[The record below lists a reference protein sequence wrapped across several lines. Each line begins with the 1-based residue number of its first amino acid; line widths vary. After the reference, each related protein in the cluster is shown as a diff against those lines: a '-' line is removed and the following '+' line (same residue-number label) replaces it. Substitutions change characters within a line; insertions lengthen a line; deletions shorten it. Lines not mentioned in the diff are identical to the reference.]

1 MCGSGFDGAFGSL
14 DRTFGGGRDGG
25 VSEPESESEDESICW
40 YPVVVG
46 EEARALPAGFLA
58 WERRR
63 TPYCGLAHSD
73 RFLPPQRARV
83 LPNKQTNSMLQRA
96 RGCHARDRL
105 LYQLGAKKFADL
117 EPILYEVAE
126 LLLAFFLR
134 PHADDVA
141 FLFSSLN
148 KATRQLFRTMLMQ
161 MQPPV
166 LGDAKPWCDWR
177 PVFHNLRE
185 RVGWVFARCHMCD
198 DHDATDRVGLAL
210 VDETRMATAMV
221 CRDCR
226 DRLWMH
232 RIGNR
237 FLELQGGRLVIVG
250 VETLDTDL
258 NVAHSLA
265 LFKANMDCVRV
276 KLTRV
281 AEQRWRLP
289 IANSRQAR
297 RSVPFSIPVL
307 PRLKLERCTR
317 KVTELVASVKFEGG
331 HRRTSSSPS
340 AKTAPTRCSRAQ
352 PAGVAAVVGFDGAT
366 APSAAPAARDDDD
379 HRSASA
385 HVDGAARRPQA
396 LPGGHLEAAEEG
408 VHPRVW
414 RAFVRCGLREM
425 LGVQRVLNAARRDE
439 RRRGNAGSGEL
450 TGVATGV
457 RRMQTAEIRCRQ

>member
-1 MCGSGFDGAFGSL
+1 M
-14 DRTFGGGRDGG
+14 
-25 VSEPESESEDESICW
+25 
-40 YPVVVG
+40 
-46 EEARALPAGFLA
+46 
-58 WERRR
+58 
-63 TPYCGLAHSD
+63 
-73 RFLPPQRARV
+73 
-83 LPNKQTNSMLQRA
+83 
-96 RGCHARDRL
+96 
-105 LYQLGAKKFADL
+105 YQLGAKKFADL

-134 PHADDVA
+134 PNADDVA

-317 KVTELVASVKFEGG
+317 KVTELVASVKFGG
-331 HRRTSSSPS
+331 GPQ
-340 AKTAPTRCSRAQ
+340 ADFKLAIGKDRAD
-352 PAGVAAVVGFDGAT
+352 ALLAEH
-366 APSAAPAARDDDD
+366 S
-379 HRSASA
+379 
-385 HVDGAARRPQA
+385 PQA
-396 LPGGHLEAAEEG
+396 LLQLLVSTALPLRARRLLLETMTTTAPPPPMSTELRGGRKLCQEDIWRRPKKVCTHAFGARLSAADC
-408 VHPRVW
+408 
-414 RAFVRCGLREM
+414 VRCSACSEF
-425 LGVQRVLNAARRDE
+425 
-439 RRRGNAGSGEL
+439 
-450 TGVATGV
+450 
-457 RRMQTAEIRCRQ
+457 